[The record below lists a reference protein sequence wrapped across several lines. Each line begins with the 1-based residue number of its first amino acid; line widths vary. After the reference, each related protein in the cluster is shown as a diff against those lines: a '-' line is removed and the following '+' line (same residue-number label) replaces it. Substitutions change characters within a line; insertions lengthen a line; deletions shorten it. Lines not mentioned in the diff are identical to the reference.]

1 MHLKYKIN
9 LRACNDNWMLDDT
22 KLKNCGLRN
31 ASKFPLNENV
41 KFNEQIIFC
50 DESYGRNVQFHLL
63 SIFQNLINR
72 SIIWDED

>member
-41 KFNEQIIFC
+41 NFNEPMILC
-50 DESYGRNVQFHLL
+50 DESYGRN
-63 SIFQNLINR
+63 SISFNMYISKSHQ
-72 SIIWDED
+72 

>member
-41 KFNEQIIFC
+41 KFNEQIFSVIKVMAVMFNFI
-50 DESYGRNVQFHLL
+50 Y
-63 SIFQNLINR
+63 
-72 SIIWDED
+72 

>member
-9 LRACNDNWMLDDT
+9 LRAYNNNWMLDDT

-41 KFNEQIIFC
+41 KFNEQIILC
-50 DESYGRNVQFHLL
+50 DESYGR
-63 SIFQNLINR
+63 
-72 SIIWDED
+72 